1 MFLPQDTKSSSA
13 GSSQSSPFDTPLN
26 RALNVM
32 KNKDKLS
39 KPTLAGRVAGKGL
52 STKWSSYYTA
62 DGRKEKKTS
71 SESQSREV
79 EALKAQVGRIPE
91 MVQEQVQQQLGS
103 TLTGIMPTLIH
114 GITTWIAGGQQGPPP
129 IPSFTASNSH
139 NAQAAPLVSPAE
151 AVFVSPAPARAL
163 ELNAPGC
170 TPAGTSPASGPSVS
184 CTRTPAVGGAST
196 LAELDG
202 ITVTK
207 PLGR

>member
-1 MFLPQDTKSSSA
+1 
-13 GSSQSSPFDTPLN
+13 
-26 RALNVM
+26 M

-39 KPTLAGRVAGKGL
+39 KPTSAGRVAGKGL
-52 STKWSSYYTA
+52 STTWSSYYTA
-62 DGRKEKKTS
+62 SGRKEKKTS

-79 EALKAQVGRIPE
+79 EALKAQVAWIPE

-103 TLTGIMPTLIH
+103 TLTGIMPTLTH
-114 GITTWIAGGQQGPPP
+114 GITTWIVCGQQGPPP

-139 NAQAAPLVSPAE
+139 NTQAAPLVPPAVPLVSLAT
-151 AVFVSPAPARAL
+151 AVLVSQAPARAL

-170 TPAGTSPASGPSVS
+170 TPAGTSPASSPSVS
-184 CTRTPAVGGAST
+184 CMPAVGGAST

>member
-1 MFLPQDTKSSSA
+1 MFLPQDTESSSV

-26 RALNVM
+26 WALNVM

-39 KPTLAGRVAGKGL
+39 KPSSAGRVAGKGL
-52 STKWSSYYTA
+52 STKWGSYYTV
-62 DGRKEKKTS
+62 GVRKEKKTS

-79 EALKAQVGRIPE
+79 EALKAQVARIPE
-91 MVQEQVQQQLGS
+91 IVQEQVQQQLG
-103 TLTGIMPTLIH
+103 TKLNAMVPTLIQ
-114 GITTWIAGGQQGPPP
+114 GLTTWIAGGQQGPPP
-129 IPSFTASNSH
+129 VPSFTASNLH
-139 NAQAAPLVSPAE
+139 NAQAALLVSPAE

-163 ELNAPGC
+163 ELNTPGC

-184 CTRTPAVGGAST
+184 CTPAVGGTST

>member
-1 MFLPQDTKSSSA
+1 
-13 GSSQSSPFDTPLN
+13 
-26 RALNVM
+26 M

-62 DGRKEKKTS
+62 GGRKEKNTS

-79 EALKAQVGRIPE
+79 EALKAQVARIPKI
-91 MVQEQVQQQLGS
+91 VQEQVQQQLGS

-114 GITTWIAGGQQGPPP
+114 GITMWIAGGQQGPPP
-129 IPSFTASNSH
+129 IPSFTGSNSH
-139 NAQAAPLVSPAE
+139 NAPAAPLVSPAE
-151 AVFVSPAPARAL
+151 AALVSPASAPAL

-170 TPAGTSPASGPSVS
+170 GKNTPAGTSAASGPSVT
-184 CTRTPAVGGAST
+184 CTPTVGGAST
-196 LAELDG
+196 LAELDA

>member
-1 MFLPQDTKSSSA
+1 
-13 GSSQSSPFDTPLN
+13 
-26 RALNVM
+26 M
-32 KNKDKLS
+32 KNKDKLT
-39 KPTLAGRVAGKGL
+39 KPTSAGRVAGKGL
-52 STKWSSYYTA
+52 STKWGSYYTTGVWK
-62 DGRKEKKTS
+62 DKKTS
-71 SESQSREV
+71 SESQTREV
-79 EALKAQVGRIPE
+79 EALKAQVARIPE
-91 MVQEQVQQQLGS
+91 LVQEQVEQQLG
-103 TLTGIMPTLIH
+103 TKLNAMVPTLIH
-114 GITTWIAGGQQGPPP
+114 GLTTWIAGGQQGPPP
-129 IPSFTASNSH
+129 VPSFTANNSH

-184 CTRTPAVGGAST
+184 CTPAVGGAST